1 MRWRVIL
8 GISLI
13 ANLILA
19 FAWFRSGPAASTSAA
34 DSHGITNSI
43 TATNVRT
50 AVIVRRQFFS
60 WQELESRDYPT
71 YIKNLRDI
79 GCPEQTIR
87 DIIIADVTAILREK
101 YQPQAAALKPNP
113 RWWTNIRDVGNEA
126 TAANPANAASN
137 MWAERDAI
145 LKQLLGSDWA
155 IRAAVPAQQTNT
167 YQAFVLATMEVNPIL
182 QGLTA
187 DKKQA
192 LAALLAQRPD
202 LVDGNGEAA
211 RNVQEEKSRWAKIS
225 ELLSL
230 DQLEAAKLHF
240 STQAENLRDELD
252 ALPGFNTQPEEFR
265 KIFKA
270 TEAIDEQL
278 LTLDGNTSPEAQQAR
293 EKLQHD
299 RQLALRTALAPER
312 YEQYVRL
319 QDPAYLNAIETM
331 ANGGNTTALKLLYA
345 INREASAE
353 QNRIM
358 NDDSLTEMQ
367 REIELKKLELEQLKA
382 TAQVLGE
389 KLSDDTPNATP
400 AKPEPMKV
408 HSVAAG
414 EGLERIA
421 RIYGVDPNALR
432 AANPNINFEKIQ
444 AGTSISVPL
453 RLIYPL
459 PPPAE

>member
-1 MRWRVIL
+1 ML

-19 FAWFRSGPAASTSAA
+19 FEWFRSGPATSASVG
-34 DSHGITNSI
+34 DSDGITNSI
-43 TATNVRT
+43 TSTNVRT

-71 YIKNLRDI
+71 YIKNLHDI

-113 RWWTNIRDVGNEA
+113 KWWTNIRDAGDA
-126 TAANPANAASN
+126 TTQVNPANATSN

-155 IRAAVPAQQTNT
+155 IRATVPVAQTNS
-167 YQAFVLATMEVNPIL
+167 YQAFVLATLELNPIL
-182 QGLTA
+182 QGLSGE
-187 DKKQA
+187 KKQA
-192 LAALLAQRPD
+192 LAALLLQRTEPA
-202 LVDGNGEAA
+202 DGGGEAA
-211 RNVQEEKSRWAKIS
+211 RTIQEEKTRWAKIS

-240 STQAENLRDELD
+240 SSHAESLRDELD

-265 KIFKA
+265 KVFKA

-278 LTLDGNTSPEAQQAR
+278 RTLDGNTTPEAQQLR
-293 EKLQHD
+293 EKLFRE
-299 RQLALRTALAPER
+299 RQLALRTALSSGR

-331 ANGGNTTALKLLYA
+331 ANAGNADSLKLLYA

-353 QNRIM
+353 QERIV
-358 NDDSLTEMQ
+358 NDDTLTETQ

-382 TAQVLGE
+382 TAQALGE
-389 KLSDDTPNATP
+389 KLLDDP
-400 AKPEPMKV
+400 AQNPAQPKPEPMKI
-408 HSVAAG
+408 HRVAAG
-414 EGLERIA
+414 EGLDRIA
-421 RIYGVDPNALR
+421 RIYGVDANALR
-432 AANPNINFEKIQ
+432 AANPTVNFDKLP
-444 AGTSISVPL
+444 AGTAVNVPL
-453 RLIYPL
+453 RLMYPL
-459 PPPAE
+459 PPPSE